1 MKKMYQYILKYW
13 YLYVVALF
21 CMILQVS
28 LDMMTPQVTKR
39 IVDDVIGNGRIELLS
54 GLLLMILIIGVGRCV
69 FGYGKDYAF
78 DWISSKISVNI
89 RRDIYKHIQSLSLNF
104 FDKTNTGEIMARVK
118 EDVDRIWEATGFISM
133 LIIEVVIHTSMI
145 LFFMLRLS
153 KPLTLLPLIA
163 MPICAAIAIIMER
176 KLDKVYEDISE
187 ENATLNTVA
196 QENLA
201 GVRTVKAFAREK
213 HEIMKFLSH
222 NKRYYEL
229 NMKQSRVFIRYYPIF
244 QVVSKLL
251 PILAVIF
258 GGIMVVREE
267 ITLGTLA
274 AFTEYCTNI
283 VWPMEMLGWLSNGF
297 ASAVASSKKLRKIAD
312 ESSQIKESETP
323 VILENIQGHLTLE
336 HVSLSLDNKKILH
349 DISIDLPAGKTLGI
363 MGATGSGKTTL
374 LNLLER
380 FYDPDHGII
389 KLDGVDTKD
398 LTLGQLRKSMAVVM
412 QDVFL
417 FSDTIQNNVKLG
429 SRSTLTDE
437 ELEDS
442 LHFAEASE
450 FVDKLDKK
458 SATLIGERGVG
469 LSGGQKQRLSMAR
482 ALSKKA
488 PILIFDDATSAL
500 DMETEHAVWQTLNQ
514 MNHVT
519 KIIIAHRIS
528 AVRHADEIIYLD
540 QNSIA
545 ERGTHEELLKK
556 RGRYYNTYMAQYGDF
571 LEAAYNPP
579 AAESIA

>member
-1 MKKMYQYILKYW
+1 MKKMYQYISKYW
-13 YLYVVALF
+13 YLYVIALF
-21 CMILQVS
+21 CMTVQVG

-39 IVDDVIGNGRIELLS
+39 IVDDVIGDGKIQLLS
-54 GLLLMILIIGVGRCV
+54 GLLLMILIIGVGRCI
-69 FGYGKDYAF
+69 FGYGKEFAF

-104 FDKTNTGEIMARVK
+104 FDKTNTGEIMSRVK
-118 EDVDRIWEATGFISM
+118 DDVDRIWEATGFISM

-163 MPICAAIAIIMER
+163 MPFCAALAIIMER

-229 NMKQSRVFIRYYPIF
+229 NMQQSRVFIKYYPFF
-244 QVVSKLL
+244 QVVTKLL

-312 ESSQIKESETP
+312 ETSVIKEAEDP
-323 VILENIQGHLTLE
+323 VVLDNIQGHLTFE
-336 HVSLSLDNKKILH
+336 HVGLSFDNKNVLK
-349 DISIDLPAGKTLGI
+349 DISFDLPAGKTLGI
-363 MGATGSGKTTL
+363 MGATGSGKTTML
-374 LNLLER
+374 HLLER
-380 FYDPDHGII
+380 FYDPDQGTI
-389 KLDGVDTKD
+389 KLDGVDTKE
-398 LTLGQLRKSMAVVM
+398 LSLGQLRKSMAVVM

-417 FSDTIQNNVKLG
+417 FSDTIQANVKLG
-429 SRSTLTDE
+429 NRLSLKE
-437 ELEDS
+437 EEIEDA
-442 LHFAEASE
+442 LAFAEASE
-450 FVDKLDKK
+450 FVNKLDKG
-458 SATLIGERGVG
+458 STTLIGERGVG
-469 LSGGQKQRLSMAR
+469 LSGGQKQRLSIAR

-500 DMETEHAVWQTLNQ
+500 DMETEHDVWQTLHQFN
-514 MNHVT
+514 NVT

-540 QNSIA
+540 QNSIV
-545 ERGTHEELLKK
+545 ERGTHEELLQKK
-556 RGRYYNTYMAQYGDF
+556 GRYYNTYMAQYGDF
-571 LEAAYNPP
+571 LEASLNPP